1 MKKVISISLGS
12 SERDH
17 QVETEILG
25 EHFIIE
31 RIGTDGDK
39 ARARQLFTQMDGEY
53 DAFGLGGID
62 LYIYSGNRRFTF
74 RDAKKLIRDVHKTPV
89 VDGSGLK
96 NTLERKVIRFIHQEM
111 GINLAEKRVLMVSGV
126 DRFGMAETFCELG
139 SQVIFGDLIFAL
151 GITIPL
157 HSLKALDRVARILAP
172 IITQLPF
179 ELVYPTGNKE
189 RKEYEEREKFVR
201 YYQQAEIIAGDFH
214 LIKKYM
220 PADLAGKII
229 ITNTVTIDNLEDMR
243 QRGVKMVVTTTPELN
258 GRSFG
263 TNVIEGVLISL
274 AGKDPEEMTSV
285 DYNRLL
291 NEMNFTPRVINF
303 DQKVAG

>member
-17 QVETEILG
+17 RVETEILG

-157 HSLKALDRVARILAP
+157 HSLKALDRVARIFAP
-172 IITQLPF
+172 IVTQLPLNWF
-179 ELVYPTGNKE
+179 I
-189 RKEYEEREKFVR
+189 
-201 YYQQAEIIAGDFH
+201 Q
-214 LIKKYM
+214 
-220 PADLAGKII
+220 PATKSGRNMRSGKNSSA
-229 ITNTVTIDNLEDMR
+229 ITSR
-243 QRGVKMVVTTTPELN
+243 R
-258 GRSFG
+258 
-263 TNVIEGVLISL
+263 
-274 AGKDPEEMTSV
+274 
-285 DYNRLL
+285 RLL
-291 NEMNFTPRVINF
+291 PGIFT
-303 DQKVAG
+303 